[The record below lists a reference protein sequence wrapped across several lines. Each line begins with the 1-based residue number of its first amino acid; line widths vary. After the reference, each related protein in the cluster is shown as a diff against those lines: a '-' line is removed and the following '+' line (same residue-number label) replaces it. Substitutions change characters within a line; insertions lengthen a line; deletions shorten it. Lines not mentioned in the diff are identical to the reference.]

1 MEDYLGQV
9 WDMLM
14 GRGSGPLGFR
24 FIIQPLVATALDIR
38 AGLKDARAGRP
49 AYGWTVVTQAG
60 TRRALLLEGWGDVGR
75 LFLVA
80 VGIDVIYEIIVFR
93 WVYPGQAL
101 IVATVLALPPY
112 FLIRGLMN
120 RFVTWRLRSAGE
132 TRSKL

>member
-1 MEDYLGQV
+1 
-9 WDMLM
+9 
-14 GRGSGPLGFR
+14 
-24 FIIQPLVATALDIR
+24 
-38 AGLKDARAGRP
+38 
-49 AYGWTVVTQAG
+49 
-60 TRRALLLEGWGDVGR
+60 LLLEGWGDVGR

-112 FLIRGLMN
+112 FLIRGLTN

>member
-1 MEDYLGQV
+1 MESYLGQV

-24 FIIQPLVATALDIR
+24 FVIQPLVATVLGIR

-49 AYGWTVVTQAG
+49 AYGWTVVTQSG
-60 TRRALLLEGWGDVGR
+60 TRRALLLEGWGNVGR
-75 LFLVA
+75 LFLAA

-101 IVATVLALPPY
+101 IVATALALPPY
-112 FLIRGLMN
+112 FLIRGLTN
-120 RFVTWRLRSAGE
+120 RFVSWRLRSDE
-132 TRSKL
+132 TRSNL